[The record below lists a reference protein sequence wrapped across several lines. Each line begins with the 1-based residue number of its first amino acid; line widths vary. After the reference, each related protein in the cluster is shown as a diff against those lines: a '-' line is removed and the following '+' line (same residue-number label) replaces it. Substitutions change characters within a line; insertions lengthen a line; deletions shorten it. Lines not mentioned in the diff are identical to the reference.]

1 MEASSELLINV
12 KEQIKNEID
21 NASGNEIFIRAKLSE
36 KNDIIKDFEVLA
48 RGNSHSAP
56 AVINNLMAGEMIIH
70 NHPSG
75 DLTPSAA
82 DIRLASRMAQR
93 EVGFAIINNRADE
106 IYVVVEAGT
115 SKTTKKIDSEEI
127 LSYFKEN
134 SKLSANLDNFSERKQ
149 QLRTAAE
156 IIESFN
162 NNKYS
167 FIEAGTG
174 TGKSF
179 AYLIPALFWNNINS
193 ARVVISTNTIN
204 LQEQLINKD
213 LVLLNRVLPFSF
225 KSVLVK
231 GRSNYLCLRKFKN
244 FENEFNKNKDDSSAD
259 EKIFNKLLQ
268 WKETTKSGE
277 RSEIR
282 FPLPA
287 DVWMDIASESDLC
300 LKSKCPFFSKCFF
313 MNARKEVFT
322 ADILIVNHHLLLSD
336 ARLKQET
343 GSVDRG
349 ILPNYNNL
357 IVDEAHNIEEIATDH
372 LGYSVYSALIE
383 KWLNRLSGEKNSLLA
398 VIREDINFFGIE
410 EEKDQL
416 RNMLDQKIIPLTQKV
431 RDIYPQYFNL
441 LSELIEDKNEKLTV
455 NEKLK
460 NNSKWKEIF
469 ESGERL
475 SGFIKNISGYLQLI
489 YDKLYLNLEDNL
501 DENEMKLTSII
512 ARSQDLVNRIDFNL
526 ESDDKD
532 YVFWIESGYFRGKS
546 QLVQKSAPI
555 EVGKFLPDLLWKKM
569 NSIIFT
575 SATLTV
581 ADSFDHIKNNTG
593 IKDCSELQVDSP
605 FDYSSQAELII
616 PKNHPEPGKSDFLNT
631 VKNNLSKLIL
641 KSRGSTL
648 VLFTSYKM
656 LDYCY
661 KNLKEDFND
670 KGIRILPQSEL
681 SRKFIIEEFRSSF
694 NTVIFGTSSFWE
706 GVDLPGDLLKY
717 LIMVKLPFPVPGE
730 PLYKAK
736 EKRLR
741 EKGQNPFYNLSLP
754 KAVIRFR
761 QGFGRLIR
769 SKNDTGLIILFDR
782 RIMSRKY
789 GRVFLQSLP
798 AGCPVNELS
807 IDKICDKIERNGVK
821 SDEI

>member
-1 MEASSELLINV
+1 MQASSELLINV
-12 KEQIKNEID
+12 KDKIKNEID

-36 KNDIIKDFEVLA
+36 KKAIIQDFEVLA

-75 DLTPSAA
+75 DLTPSGA

-93 EVGFAIINNRADE
+93 EVGFAIINNSADK
-106 IYVVVEAGT
+106 IYVVVEAG
-115 SKTTKKIDSEEI
+115 KAEKTKKINPKKI
-127 LSYFKEN
+127 LSFFKNN
-134 SKLSANLDNFSERKQ
+134 STLSDNLDNFSERKQ
-149 QLRTAAE
+149 QLETAAE
-156 IIESFN
+156 VIDSFN

-179 AYLIPALFWNNINS
+179 AYLIPALFWNKINS
-193 ARVVISTNTIN
+193 TRVVVSTNTIN

-225 KSVLVK
+225 NSVLVK
-231 GRSNYLCLRKFKN
+231 GRSNYLCLRKFRN
-244 FENEFNKNKDDSSAD
+244 FKKDFKNKNENSCSDKLFAQIIDWKD
-259 EKIFNKLLQ
+259 N
-268 WKETTKSGE
+268 TRSGE
-277 RSEIR
+277 KSEIK
-282 FPLPA
+282 FSLPL
-287 DVWMDIASESDLC
+287 DIWMDIASESDLC
-300 LKSKCPFFSKCFF
+300 LKSKCPYFSKCFF
-313 MNARKEVFT
+313 MNARKAVFT

-343 GSVDRG
+343 GSVDKG
-349 ILPNYNNL
+349 ILPNYSNL
-357 IVDEAHNIEEIATDH
+357 IIDEAHNIEEIATDH

-383 KWLNRLSGEKNSLLA
+383 KWLNRLSGEKKSLLS
-398 VIREDINFFGIE
+398 VIREDINFFAADQ
-410 EEKDQL
+410 EKEKL

-441 LSELIEDKNEKLTV
+441 LSELIKDKNKKITV
-455 NEKLK
+455 DEKLK
-460 NNSKWKEIF
+460 GNKKWLEIF
-469 ESGERL
+469 ENGKKL

-501 DENEMKLTSII
+501 DENEMKLTSVI
-512 ARSQDLVNRIDFNL
+512 ARSKDLVNRIDFNL
-526 ESDDKD
+526 NSDDSD
-532 YVFWIESGYFRGKS
+532 YVFWIESGYYRGKS
-546 QLVQKSAPI
+546 QLVQQSAPI
-555 EVGKFLPDLLWKKM
+555 EVGKFLPNLLWKKM
-569 NSIIFT
+569 RNIIFT

-581 ADSFDHIKNNTG
+581 ANSFDHIKNNTG
-593 IKDCSELQVDSP
+593 IKNSTELQVDSP
-605 FDYSSQAELII
+605 FDYSKQAELII
-616 PKNHPEPGKSDFLNT
+616 PNKHPEPGKKDFLNT
-631 VKNNLSKLIL
+631 IKDNLSSLIL

-661 KNLKEDFND
+661 QNLKEEFN
-670 KGIRILPQSEL
+670 KNGIRILSQSEL

-706 GVDLPGDLLKY
+706 GVDLPGSLLKY

-754 KAVIRFR
+754 KAVIRFK

-769 SKNDTGLIILFDR
+769 TKNDKGLIILFDR
-782 RIMSRKY
+782 RIINRKY

-798 AGCPVNELS
+798 PGCPTNELS
-807 IDKICDKIERNGVK
+807 INEICKKIDRNGVK
-821 SDEI
+821 SDEG

>member
-1 MEASSELLINV
+1 MQASSELLINV
-12 KEQIKNEID
+12 KGKIKNEID

-36 KNDIIKDFEVLA
+36 KKDIIEDFEVLA
-48 RGNSHSAP
+48 RGNSYSAP

-93 EVGFAIINNRADE
+93 EVGFAIINNSADN

-115 SKTTKKIDSEEI
+115 AKKINQLNEEEI
-127 LSYFKEN
+127 LSFFKKN
-134 SKLSANLDNFSERKQ
+134 SKLSDNLTNFSERKQ
-149 QLRTAAE
+149 QLQTAAE
-156 IIESFN
+156 VIDSFN
-162 NNKYS
+162 SSKYS

-179 AYLIPALFWNNINS
+179 AYLIPALFWNKINS
-193 ARVVISTNTIN
+193 TRVVVSTNTIN

-225 KSVLVK
+225 NSVLVK
-231 GRSNYLCLRKFKN
+231 GRGNYLCLRKFRN
-244 FENEFNKNKDDSSAD
+244 FKKDFKNKNENSVKD
-259 EKIFNKLLQ
+259 KLFVQLVD
-268 WKETTKSGE
+268 WKNTTKSGE
-277 RSEIR
+277 RSEIK
-282 FPLPA
+282 FPLPS
-287 DVWMDIASESDLC
+287 DIWMDIASESDLC
-300 LKSKCPFFSKCFF
+300 LKSKCPYFSKCFF
-313 MNARKEVFT
+313 MNARKKVFT

-357 IVDEAHNIEEIATDH
+357 IIDEAHNIEEIATDH
-372 LGYSVYSALIE
+372 LSYSVYSAVIE
-383 KWLNRLSGEKNSLLA
+383 KWLNRLSGEKNSLLS
-398 VIREDINFFGIE
+398 VIREDINLFAADQ
-410 EEKDQL
+410 EKEKL

-431 RDIYPQYFNL
+431 RDIYPQYFNF
-441 LSELIEDKNEKLTV
+441 LSNLIKDKNMKIIVDEKIKKSEEWL
-455 NEKLK
+455 
-460 NNSKWKEIF
+460 EIVAN
-469 ESGERL
+469 GRKL
-475 SGFIKNISGYLQLI
+475 SGFIKNIAGYLQLI
-489 YDKLYLNLEDNL
+489 YNKLYLNLEDNL
-501 DENEMKLTSII
+501 DENEMKLTSVID
-512 ARSQDLVNRIDFNL
+512 RSQDLVNRIDFNL
-526 ESDDKD
+526 NSDDSD

-546 QLVQKSAPI
+546 QLVQQSAPI

-569 NSIIFT
+569 NNIIFT

-581 ADSFDHIKNNTG
+581 ADSFDYIKNNTG
-593 IKDCSELQVDSP
+593 INDCAELQVDSP
-605 FDYSSQAELII
+605 FDYSKQAELII
-616 PKNHPEPGKSDFLNT
+616 PKKHPEPGKKNFLNT
-631 VKNNLSKLIL
+631 VKDNLSRLIL
-641 KSRGSTL
+641 KSRDSTL

-656 LDYCY
+656 LDYCFQ
-661 KNLKEDFND
+661 NLKEEFNEN
-670 KGIRILPQSEL
+670 GIRILSQSEL
-681 SRKFIIEEFRSSF
+681 SRKFIIEEFSSSF

-706 GVDLPGDLLKY
+706 GVDLPGSLLKY

-754 KAVIRFR
+754 KAVIRFK

-769 SKNDTGLIILFDR
+769 TKNDKGLIILFDR
-782 RIMSRKY
+782 RIINRKY

-798 AGCPVNELS
+798 AGCPINELS
-807 IDKICDKIERNGVK
+807 IDEICKKIDRNGVK
-821 SDEI
+821 LDEG